1 MFRFPQPLASPTK
14 PTPSPPLSQPLC
26 SIVPPFLLA
35 RIATIED
42 PRFERAADAAQRS
55 LTDIAHDHLDHGR
68 GEHSLPPRSLR
79 NHEPSLRGTIN
90 RTIFDAQGT
99 EVLPG
104 IRVRA
109 EGAPAT
115 SDASVSEA
123 YDGLGSTFALFW
135 EVFGRDSIDDRSA
148 PLEATV
154 HYGKLYD
161 NAFWDGRR
169 MVFGDGDG
177 EIFDGFT
184 RSLSV
189 IGHELAHGV
198 TEYAS
203 GLVYRDQS
211 GALNEHLSDVFGVL
225 VEQYALGQ
233 AARDA
238 SWLVGEGIFTDQ
250 VEGNALRSMKAPGT
264 AYDDDVLGKDPQPD
278 HLDDY
283 IVTQDD
289 NGGVHLNSGIPNR
302 AFWSVA
308 DTLGGY
314 AWEHAGQI
322 WYDTLTGGSLTP
334 HADFFEF
341 AAATVESS
349 IERYGSGSAEH
360 EAVRAGWSLV
370 GIRPAQ

>member
-1 MFRFPQPLASPTK
+1 M
-14 PTPSPPLSQPLC
+14 
-26 SIVPPFLLA
+26 I
-35 RIATIED
+35 D
-42 PRFERAADAAQRS
+42 
-55 LTDIAHDHLDHGR
+55 
-68 GEHSLPPRSLR
+68 
-79 NHEPSLRGTIN
+79 

-99 EVLPG
+99 ETLPG
-104 IRVRA
+104 VRVRS
-109 EGAPAT
+109 EGT
-115 SDASVSEA
+115 SETGDVSVSEA
-123 YDGLGSTFALFW
+123 YDGLGSTFELFW

-198 TEYAS
+198 TEYTA

-211 GALNEHLSDVFGVL
+211 GALNEHISDVFGVL
-225 VEQYALGQ
+225 VEQYARDQ
-233 AARDA
+233 NAAEA
-238 SWLVGEGIFTDQ
+238 SWLVGEGIFTDE

-308 DTLGGY
+308 DALGGY
-314 AWEHAGQI
+314 AWERAGQI
-322 WYDTLTGGSLTP
+322 WFDTLTGGALTP
-334 HADFFEF
+334 RGDFFDF
-341 AAATVESS
+341 AAATLASAV
-349 IERYGSGSAEH
+349 ERYGFGSTEH
-360 EAVRAGWSLV
+360 EAVLAGWTLV
-370 GIRPAQ
+370 GINPKG

>member
-1 MFRFPQPLASPTK
+1 MQQRYDSTSAAPRS
-14 PTPSPPLSQPLC
+14 LC

-35 RIATIED
+35 RIATLDD
-42 PRFERAADAAQRS
+42 PRFERAAHAARRS
-55 LTDIAHDHLDHGR
+55 LTDIDHDHLDHGR
-68 GEHSLPPRSLR
+68 SENVIPPRSIR
-79 NHEPSLRGTIN
+79 HKKPAVRGEIS
-90 RTIFDAQGT
+90 RAIFDAQGAET
-99 EVLPG
+99 LPG
-104 IRVRA
+104 VLVRT
-109 EGAPAT
+109 EGAPQTDDVSAT
-115 SDASVSEA
+115 EA

-135 EVFGRDSIDDRSA
+135 EVFERDSIDDHSA

-154 HYGKLYD
+154 HFGKLYD

-198 TEYAS
+198 TEYTA

-211 GALNEHLSDVFGVL
+211 GALNEHVSDVFGAL
-225 VEQYALGQ
+225 VEQYTRGHTATE
-233 AARDA
+233 A
-238 SWLVGEGIFTDQ
+238 SWLIGEGIFTDE

-278 HLDDY
+278 HFDDF

-302 AFWSVA
+302 AFWNVA
-308 DTLGGY
+308 DSLGGY
-314 AWEHAGQI
+314 AWERAGQI
-322 WYDTLTGGSLTP
+322 WYDTLTGDSVTR
-334 HADFFEF
+334 HSDFARF
-341 AAATVESS
+341 AAATV
-349 IERYGSGSAEH
+349 RSAVTRFGFDSTEH
-360 EAVRAGWSLV
+360 KAVVAGWTLV
-370 GIRPAQ
+370 GINATG